1 MRILVV
7 EDERAI
13 ARFLEQGLGAHGHRV
28 LLADNGE
35 DGARLAVEEPI
46 DLMLLDITLP
56 RIDGREVLTRV
67 RSRRPGLPILML
79 TARDQV
85 RDKVMALDAGA
96 NDYLTKP
103 FAFEELL
110 ARIRALTRPAD
121 QARSVQIEAG
131 DLRVDLLTRRT
142 WRGEERIDLSSREFA
157 LLEYFMRHPGQVLSR
172 QQILSAVWEYDFDP
186 GSNVVDVYVRHLRN
200 KIDQP
205 GGRSCI
211 ETVRG
216 AGYRFETP

>member
-46 DLMLLDITLP
+46 DLMLLDISLP

-103 FAFEELL
+103 
-110 ARIRALTRPAD
+110 
-121 QARSVQIEAG
+121 
-131 DLRVDLLTRRT
+131 
-142 WRGEERIDLSSREFA
+142 
-157 LLEYFMRHPGQVLSR
+157 
-172 QQILSAVWEYDFDP
+172 
-186 GSNVVDVYVRHLRN
+186 
-200 KIDQP
+200 
-205 GGRSCI
+205 
-211 ETVRG
+211 
-216 AGYRFETP
+216 